1 MTEGAS
7 GTGEDR
13 WFQPAAA
20 TFCDFQFQG
29 SSSPIRLAG
38 WSAVG
43 RACRRHDFATGRL
56 KSIAAIPIQIVA
68 QHSIPNW
75 VRLAKM
81 TNAVGADRA
90 DNTR

>member
-1 MTEGAS
+1 MTS
-7 GTGEDR
+7 R
-13 WFQPAAA
+13 PAAA
-20 TFCDFQFQG
+20 
-29 SSSPIRLAG
+29 S
-38 WSAVG
+38 
-43 RACRRHDFATGRL
+43 

-81 TNAVGADRA
+81 TKAAGADRA